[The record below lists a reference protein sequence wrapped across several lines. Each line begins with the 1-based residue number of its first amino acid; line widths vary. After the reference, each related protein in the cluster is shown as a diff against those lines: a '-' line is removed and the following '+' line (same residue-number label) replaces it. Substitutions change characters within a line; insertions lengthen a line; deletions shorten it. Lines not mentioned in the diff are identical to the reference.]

1 MFASFHEDVLASNTV
16 AAVEKFW
23 ERVARYREMGMDPL
37 RWVAGCAVKVDLV
50 TVVYPALRRL
60 RPTLKELGVTVAH
73 REDCDIFPL
82 GKEEPVITR
91 RVYDPKSDSVDTVDI
106 RRIDPKRAISLVQVH
121 QRNAENDV
129 TFGDWLL
136 SVYNKIGKAG
146 VNFFVGKGHSI
157 ITTYPD
163 AEFALFDFISHKNGQ
178 AEGWN
183 LANNDTIQ
191 VIDPTLDPGSP
202 EQTEVGVCNSLNDL
216 VALGCY
222 ENLRLLPVIDA
233 PNEELAQKIRGHM
246 ESFAK
251 RNGIKLVEA
260 ESPNKKKLLI
270 GATFIGDM
278 RKEPPT
284 HEEYLEEGMK
294 VLVSRPFGDLA
305 PINTY
310 LSALADETFLKLLE
324 EQDSSLE
331 EVRSAKDQIIETM
344 RQPNLKIGRIINEY
358 LPDYGEEFNAS
369 EHIVSTG
376 DVSGPGILIFQE
388 LAEKAKVDIKIDNI
402 PLCYPSYVKFV
413 TENFLMDN
421 ATAGTNGAVAIIAR
435 DNIIDEIKGKLR
447 KEGYEPHVIGEI
459 LGKGEGIVKVD
470 KEVREM
476 IASQAQ
482 LNELAISGKRRAN
495 ND

>member
-1 MFASFHEDVLASNTV
+1 MASSTV
-16 AAVEKFW
+16 AVVEEFW

-82 GKEEPVITR
+82 GKEEPQVTR
-91 RVYDPKSDSVDTVDI
+91 RIYEPKSGSVNPDDI
-106 RRIDPKRAISLVQVH
+106 RKIDPKRAISLVQVH
-121 QRNAENDV
+121 LRNAENDG

-163 AEFALFDFISHKNGQ
+163 AEFALFDFISHKDGQ
-178 AEGWN
+178 AEGWS

-216 VALGCY
+216 ITMGCY

-233 PNEELAQKIRGHM
+233 PSEELYHKIKEHM
-246 ESFAK
+246 ENFAK
-251 RNGIKLVEA
+251 RNGIKLVGA
-260 ESPNKKKLLI
+260 DSPNKKKLLI
-270 GATFIGDM
+270 GATFVGDM

-284 HEEYLEEGMK
+284 KEENLEAGMK

-310 LSALADETFLKLLE
+310 LSALADEAYLKILE
-324 EQDSSLE
+324 EQGSSLE
-331 EVRSAKDQIIETM
+331 DVKKAKDEVIATM

-358 LPDYGEEFNAS
+358 LPEFGEEFNTS

-388 LAEKAKVDIKIDNI
+388 LAEKAKVDISLDDI
-402 PLCYPSYVKFV
+402 PLCYPKYVKFV

-421 ATAGTNGAVAIIAR
+421 ATAGTNGAVAIIAKE
-435 DNIIDEIKGKLR
+435 DIINEIGGKLR
-447 KEGYEPHVIGEI
+447 KEGYEPDIIGEI
-459 LGKGEGIVKVD
+459 LGTGEGMVKVGD
-470 KEVREM
+470 VVKEM
-476 IASQAQ
+476 IASQAHLDQ
-482 LNELAISGKRRAN
+482 LVISKRAN